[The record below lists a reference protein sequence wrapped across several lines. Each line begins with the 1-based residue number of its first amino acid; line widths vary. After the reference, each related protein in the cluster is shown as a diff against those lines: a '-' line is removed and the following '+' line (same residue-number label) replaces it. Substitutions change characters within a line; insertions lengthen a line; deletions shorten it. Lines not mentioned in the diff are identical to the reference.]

1 MEDSVINDLSFL
13 RSTSISNVASLL
25 MTHPPFFC
33 SAVAKDLNRSN
44 MPKKK
49 NAKENTWPNVKQIQY
64 SVKSKQISCLYTLKT
79 ATVKINNKT
88 NQV

>member
-44 MPKKK
+44 MPKK

-64 SVKSKQISCLYTLKT
+64 SVTSKQISCLYTLKT